1 MHTHPDVN
9 PDEAETYWS
18 KTIGIPRSQVYKIQ
32 IDRRTNKT
40 VEKRGKLH
48 YGTVHVT
55 MLSQGTKDLHRRIM
69 GWIASFG
76 EELEQLKRK

>member
-18 KTIGIPRSQVYKIQ
+18 KTIGIPRSQFYKIQ
-32 IDRRTNKT
+32 IDRRTNKS
-40 VEKRGKLH
+40 VEKRGKLP

-55 MLSQGTKDLHRRIM
+55 VLGPGTRNLHRRIM

-76 EELEQLKRK
+76 EELGQLTRE